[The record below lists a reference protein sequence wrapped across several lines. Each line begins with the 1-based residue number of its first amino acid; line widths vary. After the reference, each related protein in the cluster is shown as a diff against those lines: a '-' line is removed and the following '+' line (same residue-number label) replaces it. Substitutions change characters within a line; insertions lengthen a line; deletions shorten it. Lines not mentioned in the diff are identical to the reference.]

1 LGYRPLKS
9 QYFTVFGFILAY
21 IICRGSKIYKD
32 KNNIKG
38 EVMKKISFILLL
50 VFTTAILVAASGTIK
65 LQDNPAKVQLLEK
78 SDTGLSIAY
87 AVDELQFREINTKEG
102 IFTEL
107 NALNYTTTNVTGLP
121 ALPLMRQLIS
131 VPLGANVT
139 ANIISSSTKVINLDE
154 QGVLYPLMPRQESVS
169 KSANLEQLPFEVNR
183 DFYNANMWTDNP
195 SITVT
200 EIGMMRGTRIF
211 AVDFVPIK
219 YNPVLKKIEVIYQ
232 AEVKVA
238 FSGANF
244 IATNELQAKT
254 YSPAFEGVF
263 AQTLINYNAPKVSF
277 LRYPIGYVIIL
288 PDNFIAPM
296 QPFIDWKKQE
306 GYNVIVAPTSIT
318 GTTTTSIKAYMQNL
332 WNSATT
338 ENPAPSYLLI
348 VGDVAQVPTNNGN
361 AGSHPTDLTYVRL
374 QGTDYMPE
382 MYFGRFSATSVAE
395 VTNQVNKTL
404 MHEQYTMPSDAYLSE
419 VVMIAGV
426 DSYYSTTHANGQ
438 INYGTNNY
446 FNPAHNITSH
456 TYLYPASGSSASAI
470 VQNASNGMGYINYTA
485 HGDVTEWYN
494 PNFSISNI
502 NSLQNTNKYSYVV
515 GNCCLTSKFDNPICF
530 AEAWLRATN
539 KGAIIYIGGTNSTY
553 WDEDYWWGVGYKPPV
568 VGTGSPFV
576 AGRTGAY
583 DALFHDHNEPFAD
596 WAGNAGSN
604 VVMGNMAVVQSN
616 SSRINYY
623 WEIYSI
629 MGDPSLVPYLGIP
642 AQNAY
647 TPPAQMFLGFNSM
660 DIQTDPYSYV
670 ALSMNNE
677 LHGVG
682 LADASGNLT
691 LNYTPFTEPGIAKL
705 VITRSL
711 RKPLIAN
718 IEIIPNEGPY
728 VTVGP
733 LELNDGN
740 NNIAEAGDNIN
751 ISLQFNNV
759 GIETAS
765 NLTATLTCDS
775 PYILLNN
782 ATVQLPDIASGNSI
796 NQTNA
801 FQISILPD
809 VPDQHLAGFNITV
822 SDGEDTWVTQRSLTI
837 NAPNVVFGNHT
848 LFDSNSDG
856 IYQPG
861 ETVTISLS
869 ISNTGH
875 MNVDGG
881 SLAIVLNSPYAALDN
896 YNFIIPPLTAGNGIP
911 IVLHLFI
918 SQDCPNDE
926 VIPIGFAMNAGIQ
939 LLNHSIM
946 IPVGI
951 IGESFES
958 GDFTAFP
965 WVNNS
970 TNPWTIISGTS
981 NAHFGNYAA
990 KSGAIGN
997 NGSTTL
1003 QITMEVSSAGNISFW
1018 RKVSS
1023 EANYDWLKFYI
1034 DNNETGSWS
1043 GEIGWSEV
1051 SYPVTAGSHI
1061 FKWTYSKDVGSV
1073 SGSDCAWLDDI
1084 RFPGMGV
1091 LETAIF
1097 YTTTTQIEFTN
1108 VLPNTT
1114 VSVDFALRNLGNLA
1128 MQGIITCPPD
1138 FELSQYGNAL
1148 PANYTYQ
1155 IEAGQT
1161 VLYTLSYI
1169 AGNSVSEI
1177 QTNMQIT
1184 TNDPHHPVVIIPVNL
1199 YPLAND
1205 DNVNIPYV
1213 TALHKNYP
1221 NPFNPETTIH
1231 YSLSE
1236 AGPVK
1241 IEVYNIKGQ
1250 LVRNLVNERK
1260 TAGNYTV
1267 IWNGKDEQ
1275 GKNVSSGIYFYRMQT
1290 KNYSSTKKM
1299 MLMK

>member
-1 LGYRPLKS
+1 
-9 QYFTVFGFILAY
+9 
-21 IICRGSKIYKD
+21 
-32 KNNIKG
+32 
-38 EVMKKISFILLL
+38 MKKISFILLL
-50 VFTTAILVAASGTIK
+50 VFTTAILMAASGTIK

-78 SDTGLSIAY
+78 SDIGLSIVY
-87 AVDELQFREINTKEG
+87 AVDEFQFKEINTKEG

-107 NALNYTTTNVTGLP
+107 TAANYTTTNVTGLP

-139 ANIISSSTKVINLDE
+139 AKIMTCSSRSINLDE

-169 KSANLEQLPFEVNR
+169 KSADLNQLPFEVNR
-183 DFYNANMWTDNP
+183 DFYNTNTWTDNP
-195 SITVT
+195 AINVT

-211 AVDFVPIK
+211 AVDFVPVK
-219 YNPVLKKIEVIYQ
+219 YNPALKKIEVIYN
-232 AEVKVA
+232 AEVKIT
-238 FSGANF
+238 FSEGDYS
-244 IATNELQAKT
+244 ATRELQAKT
-254 YSPAFEGVF
+254 YSPAFTGIF
-263 AQTLINYNAPKVSF
+263 AQTLINYDEPKVSL

-306 GYNVIVAPTSIT
+306 GYNVIVAPTSLT
-318 GTTTTSIKAYMQNL
+318 GTTATSIKPYMQSL
-332 WNSATT
+332 WNAATP
-338 ENPAPSYLLI
+338 ENPAPSYLLL
-348 VGDVAQVPTNNGN
+348 VGDVAQVPTNSGITS
-361 AGSHPTDLTYVRL
+361 SHPTDLHYVRL

-382 MYFGRFSATSVAE
+382 MYFGRFSATTVAE

-404 MHEQYTMPSDAYLSE
+404 MYEQYTMPSDTYLSE
-419 VVMIAGV
+419 VDMIAGV
-426 DSYYSTTHANGQ
+426 DNYYSPTYANGQ

-446 FNPAHNITSH
+446 FNTAHNITSH
-456 TYLYPASGSSASAI
+456 TYLYPASGNSASAI
-470 VQNASNGMGYINYTA
+470 VQDVSNGIGYINYTA
-485 HGDVTEWYN
+485 HGDVTSWSN
-494 PNFSISNI
+494 PSFTTTNI
-502 NSLQNTNKYSYVV
+502 NSLQNINKYCFVV
-515 GNCCLTSKFDNPICF
+515 GNCCLTSKFDSGICF

-576 AGRTGAY
+576 AGHTGAY

-596 WAGNAGSN
+596 WAGNAGSM
-604 VVMGNMAVVQSN
+604 VFMGNMAVVQSN
-616 SSRINYY
+616 STRINYY

-647 TPPAQMFLGFNSM
+647 TPPAQMFLGFSSM
-660 DIQTDPYSYV
+660 DIQADPYSYV

-718 IEIIPNEGPY
+718 IEIIPNVGPY
-728 VTVGP
+728 VTAGP

-751 ISLQFNNV
+751 ISLQFNNI
-759 GIETAS
+759 GIDAAT
-765 NLTATLTCDS
+765 NLTAALSCDS

-782 ATVQLPDIASGNSI
+782 AYISLPDIASGSSI

-801 FQISILPD
+801 FNISILPD
-809 VPDQHLAGFNITV
+809 VPDQHPAVMTITV
-822 SDGEDTWVTQRSLTI
+822 SNGEESWVTQRNLTI
-837 NAPNVVFGNHT
+837 SAPNVVFGNHT
-848 LFDSNSDG
+848 LFDSDSDG
-856 IYQPG
+856 IYEPG

-869 ISNTGH
+869 ISNSGH

-881 SLAIVLNSPYAALDN
+881 SLAIILNSSYATLDN
-896 YNFIIPPLTAGNGIP
+896 YNFIIPPLPAGNGIP

-918 SQDCPNDE
+918 SQNCPNDE

-951 IGESFES
+951 VGESFES

-970 TNPWTIISGTS
+970 TNPWTIVSGTA
-981 NAHFGNYAA
+981 NVHFGNYAA

-997 NGSTTL
+997 YGNTTL
-1003 QITMEVSSAGNISFW
+1003 QIAMDISSAGNISFW

-1023 EANYDWLKFYI
+1023 ESNGDYLKFYI
-1034 DNNETGSWS
+1034 NNNETGSWS

-1051 SYPVTAGSHI
+1051 SYPVTPGSYT
-1061 FKWTYSKDVGSV
+1061 FKWTYSKDISIA
-1073 SGSDCAWLDDI
+1073 SGGDCAWLDDI

-1091 LETAIF
+1091 FETAIF
-1097 YTTTTQIEFTN
+1097 YTTTTQIDFTN

-1114 VSVDFALRNLGNLA
+1114 ASIDFALRNLGNIA
-1128 MQGIITCPPD
+1128 MQGTIACPAE

-1148 PANYTYQ
+1148 PANYNYQ

-1161 VLYTLSYI
+1161 VIYSLNYI
-1169 AGNSVSEI
+1169 SGNSVNEI
-1177 QTNMQIT
+1177 HTNMQIT
-1184 TNDPHHPVVIIPVNL
+1184 TNDPLHPIVTIPVNL
-1199 YPLAND
+1199 SPLAND

-1213 TALHKNYP
+1213 TALQKNYP

-1231 YSLSE
+1231 YSLRE

-1250 LVRNLVNERK
+1250 LVRYLVNELK
-1260 TAGNYTV
+1260 NAGNYTV

-1290 KNYSSTKKM
+1290 KNYSATQKM